1 MSLSE
6 LHLIRDIHE
15 VSVDSNTVNYFVIPQ
30 KIQIFISHDTGLS
43 YIFFFST
50 LCLGR
55 SVGSTI
61 LSMNA
66 MDLNFLICFTVFIL
80 VNTAVKTVELSLFL
94 PSHYF

>member
-43 YIFFFST
+43 YIFFFF
-50 LCLGR
+50 
-55 SVGSTI
+55 
-61 LSMNA
+61 N
-66 MDLNFLICFTVFIL
+66 TVPWSKCWVHHSFYEC
-80 VNTAVKTVELSLFL
+80 NGFELSYLFHCVY
-94 PSHYF
+94 SG